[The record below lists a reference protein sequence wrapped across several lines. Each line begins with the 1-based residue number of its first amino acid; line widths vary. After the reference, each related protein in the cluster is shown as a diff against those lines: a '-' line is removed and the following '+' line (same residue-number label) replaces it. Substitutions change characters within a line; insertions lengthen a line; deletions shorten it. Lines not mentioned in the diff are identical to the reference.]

1 MCEVLEA
8 PTVSHSRHVL
18 TAAGRRKH
26 VTVSAAKQRLHA
38 RITLSFGALSAAS
51 RATLS
56 GAAPGAADSSRLAQ
70 YAHDLIAS
78 WELLRAIKSYRT
90 PHTTRAYAHVAV
102 WAHPFIMGPYYSW
115 VALGPRGGTEAAGLA
130 FAIFLAVAMSVALS
144 ALLNARIA
152 LEDPFVPGLL
162 DTIRVGKELGLV
174 QQNLAAFAAMAG
186 DSQPLA
192 APNGDSA
199 HAGRGAGAEA
209 GADRELRVLVNDCA

>member
-1 MCEVLEA
+1 
-8 PTVSHSRHVL
+8 
-18 TAAGRRKH
+18 
-26 VTVSAAKQRLHA
+26 
-38 RITLSFGALSAAS
+38 
-51 RATLS
+51 
-56 GAAPGAADSSRLAQ
+56 
-70 YAHDLIAS
+70 
-78 WELLRAIKSYRT
+78 
-90 PHTTRAYAHVAV
+90 
-102 WAHPFIMGPYYSW
+102 MGPYYSW

-130 FAIFLAVAMSVALS
+130 FAIFLAVATSVALS

-192 APNGDSA
+192 PPNGDSA